1 MLAMPSGPTY
11 ADASFE
17 RIEIELD
24 KPADCWLADD
34 IDRDGDID
42 LVLIR
47 QATNPANPV
56 HEAVV
61 IRQNPT
67 GRFAYSERQ
76 VFSLHSTAGV
86 YDLGDVAAGASLELL
101 QLTDSGL
108 YYYQVDG
115 ALFDTVA
122 HTLITPS
129 NAPHLPPIASPQH
142 WDCAWSLFDSEKEA
156 VVLPYL
162 DHLDV
167 WRRDD
172 ADQYRH
178 AGTIPCAV
186 AGRRAPDGTGYQMML
201 PELQAHSSP
210 HTLELFFESGDH
222 WHGVRRSSSDQTDFS
237 TSLSFDGES
246 STIGQVMGIA
256 PDFRAGCLMQ
266 DLNADGAPDVVRWT
280 NRGGINSAS
289 CRIVVYFG
297 PFTETLPA
305 QPHSNVS
312 VEGVYG
318 YPRFGD
324 LNGDGRLDMLVCA
337 METGSLST
345 AKMFV
350 MKRLSLHLLAY
361 RQRDDNTF
369 STVADRRQSTDYRLD
384 LDVPDPIHGPL
395 VTFAGDLD
403 ADGFDDF
410 VFQTGSDRLDI
421 YRGHPEDMI
430 DDDSPQHLECAPA
443 RSISSFDVDGDGRQ
457 DLLLHHT
464 NSENGSSIT
473 ALLAR

>member
-1 MLAMPSGPTY
+1 MLVTLAVPTY
-11 ADASFE
+11 AEASFE

-24 KPADCWLADD
+24 RPADCWLADD
-34 IDRDGDID
+34 IDRDGDVD

-47 QATNPANPV
+47 QAANPGSPV

-67 GRFAYSERQ
+67 GRFAFSERQ
-76 VFSLHSTAGV
+76 EFSLHSPVGV
-86 YDLGDVAAGASLELL
+86 YDLADVAAGASLELL

-108 YYYQVDG
+108 NYYRVDG
-115 ALFDTVA
+115 AQFDTVA
-122 HTLITPS
+122 HALVTPS
-129 NAPHLPPIASPQH
+129 KTPHLPPIASPQR
-142 WDCAWSLFDSEKEA
+142 WDCAWPLFDSEKEA

-162 DHLDV
+162 DHLEV
-167 WRRDD
+167 WRLGEGEEY
-172 ADQYRH
+172 QH
-178 AGTIPCAV
+178 TGTIPCPV
-186 AGRRAPDGTGYQMML
+186 AGQRATDGTGYQMML

-210 HTLELFFESGDH
+210 NALELFFESGDH
-222 WHGVRRSSSDQTDFS
+222 WHGIRRSAPEQTDFS
-237 TSLSFDGES
+237 TSLSFDSES

-266 DLNADGAPDVVRWT
+266 DLNADGAPDVVRWA
-280 NRGGINSAS
+280 NHGGINSAS
-289 CRIVVYFG
+289 CHIAVYFG
-297 PFTETLPA
+297 PFNGSLSA
-305 QPHSNVS
+305 QPHSEVS
-312 VEGVYG
+312 VEGIYG

-324 LNGDGRLDMLVCA
+324 LNGDDRLDMLVCA
-337 METGSLST
+337 METGSLTT

-361 RQRDDNTF
+361 RQREDNTF
-369 STVADRRQSTDYRLD
+369 STVADRRQSTDYKLD

-403 ADGFDDF
+403 GDGFDDF

-443 RSISSFDVDGDGRQ
+443 RSISSLDVDGDGRP
-457 DLLLHHT
+457 DLLLHHS
-464 NSENGSSIT
+464 NSESGDAIT
-473 ALLAR
+473 TLLAR